1 MPLPRIKLSVLFL
14 STVLL
19 LMICQPVAAQLRT
32 DDVCERV
39 TTEAEDQF
47 FNAAF
52 DEAIE
57 TLDLCL
63 KAEEEGTVS
72 LLEAEKAEI
81 YVLLSRVYFAD
92 QQQAEAADALTR
104 LYQLKPA
111 YEMAASLPP
120 PFLEFA
126 ADIQEINSDEEIL
139 DQHLLPAPPIAE
151 ERKLNNRRW
160 LLIGGSGLFAVT
172 AVAIMSSGR
181 SSTENVFPPAPGP
194 PGQ

>member
-1 MPLPRIKLSVLFL
+1 MPLPRIRLNFLLLSTALLFFL
-14 STVLL
+14 S
-19 LMICQPVAAQLRT
+19 QPAAAQLRAAYA
-32 DDVCERV
+32 CEQV
-39 TTEAEDQF
+39 TAKAEDQF

-52 DEAIE
+52 DDAIE
-57 TLDLCL
+57 TLNQCL
-63 KAEEEGTVS
+63 KAEAAEGET
-72 LLEAEKAEI
+72 LLDAEKAEI
-81 YVLLSRVYFAD
+81 YVLLARVYFAD
-92 QQQAEAADALTR
+92 QQQAEAADALNR

-111 YEMAASLPP
+111 YEMAPSLPP

-126 ADIQEINSDEEIL
+126 ADIQEINSDEEVL
-139 DQHLLPAPPIAE
+139 DQQLLPAPPIAE